1 MSDYFRKLINKN
13 KKKFLFVA
21 ELSANHEGNLKN
33 AIKLIK
39 LSKKNNVD
47 FVKFQTYEKN
57 SMTINSKHETFSI
70 KQGIWKNKSLWELYK
85 KAQTPYHW
93 QKKLFDVASKNKIKA
108 FSTPFDAKGVE
119 ILKKLNC
126 KIIKIASLE
135 TNDFPLIDKI
145 SKLNKPV
152 IFSTGTSNLNEIE
165 KTYKYLKKKRV
176 KDIAILYCVSNYPST
191 YKDFN
196 FNNIKILKD
205 KFNCVIGFS
214 DHSNNNDVMKSALA
228 AGAEIIE
235 KHVMLDHHHNSPDS
249 KFSIEIS
256 KVNRL
261 ISELKEIKFMNT
273 KSENYFISRE
283 EIKNK
288 KFRRSIYVTEKIK
301 KNDKINT
308 NNIKCLRPQKGISPE
323 NYNSLINLKSPKNL
337 KYGLPINEKLFKEIL
352 KYNQK
357 I

>member
-1 MSDYFRKLINKN
+1 MSDYFRNLVDKN

-21 ELSANHEGNLKN
+21 ELSANHEGNFKN
-33 AIKLIK
+33 ATKLIK

-57 SMTINSKHETFSI
+57 SMTINSKQETFSI
-70 KQGIWKNKSLWELYK
+70 KKGIWKNMSLWELYE

-93 QKKLFDVASKNKIKA
+93 QKKLFDVALKNKIKA
-108 FSTPFDAKGVE
+108 FSSPFDTKGVE
-119 ILKKLNC
+119 ILKKLDC

-135 TNDFPLIDKI
+135 TTDFPLIDKI
-145 SKLNKPV
+145 SKLNRPV

-165 KTYKYLKKKRV
+165 KTYKYLKKKGV

-214 DHSNNNDVMKSALA
+214 DHSNNNDVMKSAVA

-235 KHVMLDHHHNSPDS
+235 KHVMLDHHLNSPDS
-249 KFSIEIS
+249 EFSIEIN
-256 KVNRL
+256 KVKKL
-261 ISELKEIKFMNT
+261 ISDLEEIKFMNT
-273 KSENYFISRE
+273 KLGKYFLSRE

-288 KFRRSIYVTEKIK
+288 KFRRSIYVTQLIK
-301 KNDKINT
+301 KDDKISVF
-308 NNIKCLRPQKGISPE
+308 NIKCLRPKKGISPE
-323 NYNSLINLKSPKNL
+323 NYKSLINLKSPKNL
-337 KYGLPINEKLFKEIL
+337 KYGLPIDDKLFKEIL
-352 KYNQK
+352 KYNRK